1 MDIATPIRL
10 VASGDRGC
18 VFPEISL
25 VHGIR
30 VSARAAPE
38 ARIGIPEH
46 KSKDHTA
53 GIEALFRIG
62 PAYGIAVIVG
72 ECRRGRRMWAL
83 IPRGGVHTTY
93 RT

>member
-1 MDIATPIRL
+1 MSSNPRNTN
-10 VASGDRGC
+10 
-18 VFPEISL
+18 
-25 VHGIR
+25 GIPLR
-30 VSARAAPE
+30 PHAAPE
-38 ARIGIPEH
+38 ARIGIPAH